1 MTALEKNRHMDP
13 LPLPSAETL
22 KSARTSVA
30 ADLPAPTFGA
40 HLFEATTTAVLDQPP
55 GCYSYRS
62 EHPFSRDCRS
72 PTTGPAQ
79 ERHHRE
85 RVSKRPGGVPRGA
98 LQGPPPMVGRDI
110 SFPVPLP
117 FQYWNLPRSSLL
129 SSKIPEPPCALSPG
143 DAHPLWGPGSG
154 SPCQAGAGGGWM
166 PRW

>member
-154 SPCQAGAGGGWM
+154 SPCQAGAGGG
-166 PRW
+166 